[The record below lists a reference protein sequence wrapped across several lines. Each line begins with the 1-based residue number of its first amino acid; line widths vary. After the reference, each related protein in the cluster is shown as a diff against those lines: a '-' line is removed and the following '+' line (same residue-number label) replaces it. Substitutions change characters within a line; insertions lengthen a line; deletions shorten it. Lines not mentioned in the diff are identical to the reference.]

1 MESIFVAMVTNCMLR
16 NMKLDNQNNH
26 NLW

>member
-1 MESIFVAMVTNCMLR
+1 MESIFIAMVTNCMLG
-16 NMKLDNQNNH
+16 NMMLDNQNNH